1 MSYNEYKK
9 LKKGNYEVF
18 IDSSFKKGHLN
29 IGEII
34 LKGKSKEEVF
44 LSTYICH
51 PSMANN
57 ELSGPV
63 VLNQIIKWLKSIKKI
78 YL

>member
-18 IDSSFKKGHLN
+18 IDSSFKKGYLN

-44 LSTYICH
+44 YQHIFVIHQWRIT
-51 PSMANN
+51 N
-57 ELSGPV
+57 
-63 VLNQIIKWLKSIKKI
+63 
-78 YL
+78 YLDQ